1 MKNYKILTAALFCA
15 LFFIGCNANI
25 NNGVTDNSAVEKNA
39 ASTRTP
45 TETLKALNEAS
56 KKKDPAEIKK
66 LLSKGTL
73 VLLDNAAKSANTSSD
88 ELLKKEDG
96 APFQELPEIR
106 GEKIEGDTA
115 TVTVKNDV
123 TSEDENIPLVRED
136 GEWKVALDKYLDDLK
151 QRFTEE
157 MNKVKEAETPVANS
171 NSKSVEVPK
180 DSKSNSAVNKK

>member
-1 MKNYKILTAALFCA
+1 MKSYTIFTAALLLSA
-15 LFFIGCNANI
+15 LFFIGCNGGGKLAPQ
-25 NNGVTDNSAVEKNA
+25 G
-39 ASTRTP
+39 RTP

-56 KKKDPAEIKK
+56 KKKDPAAIKK

-73 VLLDNAAKSANTSSD
+73 VLLDNAAKSANTTSD

-123 TSEDENIPLVRED
+123 TSEDENIPLVKED
-136 GEWKVALDKYLDDLK
+136 GEWKVALDKYLDELK

-157 MNKVKEAETPVANS
+157 MNKMKEAETPASNS
-171 NSKSVEVPK
+171 NSTGNSNSVEAPK
-180 DSKSNSAVNKK
+180 ENKSNSAVNKK

>member
-1 MKNYKILTAALFCA
+1 MKHCKIFMAALVCA
-15 LFFIGCNANI
+15 LFFIGC
-25 NNGVTDNSAVEKNA
+25 GVTGK
-39 ASTRTP
+39 TGRTP

-73 VLLDNAAKSANTSSD
+73 VLLENAATAANTSSD

-96 APFQELPEIR
+96 APFRELPEIR

-123 TSEDENIPLVRED
+123 TGGDENIPLVKEE
-136 GEWKVALDKYLDDLK
+136 GEWKVALDKYLEDLK
-151 QRFTEE
+151 KRLDED
-157 MNKVKEAETPVANS
+157 MKKSAESETLPLNS
-171 NSKSVEVPK
+171 NTEKSVEVPK
-180 DSKSNSAVNKK
+180 EANTNSAASKNTNSATNKK

>member
-1 MKNYKILTAALFCA
+1 MKNYKILTAALVCA
-15 LFFIGCNANI
+15 LFFIGCN
-25 NNGVTDNSAVEKNA
+25 SAGKLA
-39 ASTRTP
+39 TQGRTP

-56 KKKDPAEIKK
+56 KKKDPAAIKK

-73 VLLDNAAKSANTSSD
+73 VLLDNAALSANTTSD

-123 TSEDENIPLVRED
+123 TSEDENIPLVKED
-136 GEWKVALDKYLDDLK
+136 GEWKVALDKYLDELK

-157 MNKVKEAETPVANS
+157 MNKMKDAETPASNSNS
-171 NSKSVEVPK
+171 NSKSNSVEVPK
-180 DSKSNSAVNKK
+180 ENKSNSTTNKKQ